1 MKLFLTIAL
10 AVFIGNLAS
19 LSAFELWRAARA
31 QKAAEL
37 ENQKLA
43 EQKRLRDAQGAK
55 IRQML
60 LDAHK
65 AREASPES
73 DGANSLTPPGTST
86 Q

>member
-1 MKLFLTIAL
+1 MKFFLTIVL

-19 LSAFELWRAARA
+19 LSAFELWRSA
-31 QKAAEL
+31 QAEKAAAL

-43 EQKRLRDAQGAK
+43 EQQRIRDEQGAK

-65 AREASPES
+65 GKGGAIENGDGMPSAPDGHEAE
-73 DGANSLTPPGTST
+73 
-86 Q
+86 